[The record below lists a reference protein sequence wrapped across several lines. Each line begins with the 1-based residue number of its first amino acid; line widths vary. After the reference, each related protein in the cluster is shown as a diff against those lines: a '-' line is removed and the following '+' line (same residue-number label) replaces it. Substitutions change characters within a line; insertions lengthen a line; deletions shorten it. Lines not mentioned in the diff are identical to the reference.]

1 MPNGEPVTKDEMEQ
15 LFAANNKEM
24 ERLFATKADLDQAL
38 TATKS
43 DFKQLLT
50 DTKAEFEQLFATKG
64 DLDRAL
70 ATTKGDFERLFATK
84 ADLASTEGRIEQLL
98 ADQANVILDAVDE
111 KLDEKL
117 DNKFGTVI
125 TKLDGVMK
133 ELQTHREEDVFGAS
147 QLRRHDDQL
156 LDHARR
162 INTLETSLASG
173 S

>member
-15 LFAANNKEM
+15 LFTANKKGM
-24 ERLFATKADLDQAL
+24 EQLFATKADLVKTLA
-38 TATKS
+38 ATKS
-43 DFKQLLT
+43 D
-50 DTKAEFEQLFATKG
+50 FEQLFATK
-64 DLDRAL
+64 
-70 ATTKGDFERLFATK
+70 
-84 ADLASTEGRIEQLL
+84 ADLTATEGRIEQLI
-98 ADQANVILDAVDE
+98 ADQADVILEAVDE

-133 ELQTHREEDVFGAS
+133 ELQAHREEDIFGAS
-147 QLRRHDDQL
+147 QLRNHDDQL

-162 INTLETSLASG
+162 IKTLETSLASG